1 MGAAGIVLTAAE
13 IKNGLGGSPAL
24 TQMEAGQCL
33 AEDIPKQVCPFHK
46 TSAPNTRAVNC
57 RLFQMLLGALLW
69 LSPALA
75 RVQAATRPP
84 NIVLIFADDLGY
96 SDIGSFGAGGY
107 RTPHLD
113 RLASQ
118 GRQFKQFYVAQAVCS
133 ASRAALLTGCYPNR
147 IGFSGALGPNSK
159 IGINS
164 NEVTL
169 AELVKQRD
177 YATAIY
183 GKWHLGSQP
192 EFLPTR
198 HGFDEWFGL
207 PYSNDMWPHHPEAK
221 PGAYPDLPLYENE
234 KVLNPAVQPA
244 DQEQLTTQYTER
256 AVRFIERNTERP
268 FFLYVAHSMPHV
280 PLHVSSKFKG
290 KSNRGLFGDVLME
303 LDWSVGEILRALD
316 RHKLADNTLVIFTSD
331 NGPWLS
337 YGDHAGSA
345 FPLREGKGTS
355 WEGGLRVP
363 CIMRWPG
370 RIPAGTVCNQ
380 ALMTIDLFPTIAGL
394 LAAKLPDHPI
404 DGRDV
409 WPIIA
414 GQPDAQ
420 NPHGEY
426 FLYYN
431 RNDLEGVLSGDGRW
445 KLVLPHTSRSL
456 AGKPGGVSGR
466 PSKYV
471 PEKVTS
477 ALYDLHADIAEANDV
492 TAKHPDIVA
501 RLSAAAATVRIELGD
516 DLTKSSGGAMRE
528 PGKVE

>member
-1 MGAAGIVLTAAE
+1 M
-13 IKNGLGGSPAL
+13 NS
-24 TQMEAGQCL
+24 
-33 AEDIPKQVCPFHK
+33 
-46 TSAPNTRAVNC
+46 R
-57 RLFQMLLGALLW
+57 RLLLLFGALLFFGAAR
-69 LSPALA
+69 SPLDA
-75 RVQAATRPP
+75 AATRPP
-84 NIVLIFADDLGY
+84 NIVLIFCDDLGY
-96 SDIGSFGAGGY
+96 SDIGAFGAGGY
-107 RTPHLD
+107 KTPHLD
-113 RLASQ
+113 RLAAQ
-118 GRQFKQFYVAQAVCS
+118 GRTFRQFYSAQAVCS

-147 IGFSGALGPNSK
+147 IGLFGALGPNSK
-159 IGINS
+159 TGIHAD
-164 NEVTL
+164 EMTL

-207 PYSNDMWPHHPEAK
+207 PYSNDMWPHHPEAQ
-221 PGAYPDLPLYENE
+221 PGSYPDLPLYANE
-234 KVLNPAVQPA
+234 QVINPAVQPA

-256 AVRFIERNTERP
+256 AVRFIGEHTDRP

-280 PLHVSSKFKG
+280 PLYVSAKFKG
-290 KSNRGLFGDVLME
+290 KSTRGLFGDVFME

-316 RHKLADNTLVIFTSD
+316 RHKLADDTLVIFTSD

-355 WEGGLRVP
+355 WEGGVRVP

-370 RIPAGTVCNQ
+370 RIPAGTESQQ

-394 LAAKLPDHPI
+394 IAAKLPDHPI

-409 WPIIA
+409 WPIIS
-414 GQPDAQ
+414 GQPDAV
-420 NPHGEY
+420 NPHDHY

-445 KLVLPHTSRSL
+445 KLVLPHTSRTL
-456 AGKPGGVSGR
+456 GGRPGGFGGR
-466 PSKYV
+466 PAKYE
-471 PEKVTS
+471 PEKVEQ
-477 ALYDLHADIAEANDV
+477 ALYDLHADRAEVNDV
-492 TAKHPDIVA
+492 TTKFPEVVVD
-501 RLSAAAATVRIELGD
+501 LSTAAERMRAELGD
-516 DLTKSSGGAMRE
+516 ELAKKTGGHVRE
-528 PGKVE
+528 PGRVP